1 MIQSRTYSIIKPAM
15 FILAVLFAL
24 GLTGAAFGQPAPSL
38 FELERNANAIT
49 DHVGPGAPDDWDRLN
64 TLRAGFIPPN
74 PGPSHADLHV
84 YVIDA
89 VIGNKDSSIFQTGG
103 SKDVN
108 DINTITGIDTT
119 HNWMWTVGSILD
131 KDDLLHGYAALY
143 KVGDSTY
150 LFFGSD
156 RFANNGDAQ
165 IGFWFFKNKITL
177 NPGGYFNGVHAIGD
191 VLLLSDFTGGGG
203 TATIRLF
210 RWVGPP
216 DADNLEEIAPLP
228 ATDAFAAVCST
239 AQVSPWEFI
248 PKNAPVDTFQH
259 GMFYEGGVNLTKL
272 LGSDICFSTMIA
284 ETRSA
289 QSLDAQLKDFILH
302 SFPTVPE
309 VSVNPDTVCIGS
321 AGELCP
327 TITGG
332 IGPFTYSWTG
342 PSGFISSDSCI
353 HPTIAGNYILSVTG
367 ANNCTGIDTTTFTV
381 APKPVL
387 SATGDELTCD
397 STNASTDLTSTPS
410 VGITIVWS
418 GTGLVSGGNTLH
430 ARWSQPGFKK
440 AVVTINAT
448 GCKDST
454 TAVITQD
461 ITKPVL
467 SATGDELTCDS
478 LLASACV
485 SSTPNVGVSYL
496 WTPAP
501 VSGQG
506 NACVRYDAPGTKKVV
521 VTILATGCKD
531 STTAEITQNVTKPI
545 LSCTTDTL
553 TCDSTNASTT
563 VTSDP
568 SVGIAI
574 VWSGDGLVSG
584 GNTTHA
590 RWSEPGVKKALVTID
605 ATGCKDSCTAE
616 VFPDTAKPT
625 CTVSPTDTTIC
636 QGTNAT
642 FCINPSGGKPPYIY
656 LWEGPN
662 GYTSAESCITVSD
675 SGTYTVTVKGTNGC
689 ADTCLAILR
698 VETCGQEYC
707 GLTQGAYGN
716 YNGEHFGKRTLA
728 LIQSL
733 LADSALVVGK
743 PGRSITIDS
752 AAAECI
758 IKRLPGGTKPD
769 TLPAIGDDTLSWDR
783 CQTSPP
789 IPLML
794 NGNDPGRFANVLLAQ
809 TITLSLNL
817 RVSTCDLGSFELCD
831 EIQTKKAVFGDDGLP
846 CTDDDM
852 IKPGSDSISV
862 KIPSSVSTALSNLG
876 LSNDVNGLLELA
888 NRALAGW
895 PRGGASLSQINNA
908 VDAINRGFDEC
919 RFVTYCGPLVPVLSL
934 YKEAVSMP
942 TEFSLSQSY
951 PNPFNPVCV
960 IAYALPT
967 DCQVRL
973 VVYNLLGQRVKVLV
987 DELQNAGYKS
997 VTWDGKDGQGQELAS
1012 GIYFYR
1018 IEAGSFVQSKKMML
1032 MK

>member
-1 MIQSRTYSIIKPAM
+1 MLTSRNILKPAIIM
-15 FILAVLFAL
+15 LAVVFAFGFTSSAL
-24 GLTGAAFGQPAPSL
+24 GALKVDFKQSA
-38 FELERNANAIT
+38 
-49 DHVGPGAPDDWDRLN
+49 
-64 TLRAGFIPPN
+64 
-74 PGPSHADLHV
+74 
-84 YVIDA
+84 
-89 VIGNKDSSIFQTGG
+89 NKDGG
-103 SKDVN
+103 YLPG
-108 DINTITGIDTT
+108 DIHWI
-119 HNWMWTVGSILD
+119 GSILQQQNSVYYEGMSTLQRIVFVEIPKTQGHVHTLTLSHEATKGGIHAYD
-131 KDDLLHGYAALY
+131 FLTSWPQGVQAGGEIGGPTMFVNVNECGPEIGPPANLGAICAALHA
-143 KVGDSTY
+143 S
-150 LFFGSD
+150 
-156 RFANNGDAQ
+156 
-165 IGFWFFKNKITL
+165 GF
-177 NPGGYFNGVHAIGD
+177 
-191 VLLLSDFTGGGG
+191 
-203 TATIRLF
+203 TAT
-210 RWVGPP
+210 PSAP
-216 DADNLEEIAPLP
+216 DAMGTVGGDNVATRVAAYEAHLGDRTIKLYGNTAISAASIAFDGYTGS
-228 ATDAFAAVCST
+228 TDNQYANYT
-239 AQVSPWEFI
+239 
-248 PKNAPVDTFQH
+248 
-259 GMFYEGGVNLTKL
+259 LT
-272 LGSDICFSTMIA
+272 
-284 ETRSA
+284 
-289 QSLDAQLKDFILH
+289 
-302 SFPTVPE
+302 
-309 VSVNPDTVCIGS
+309 
-321 AGELCP
+321 
-327 TITGG
+327 
-332 IGPFTYSWTG
+332 WT
-342 PSGFISSDSCI
+342 SSSDSI
-353 HPTIAGNYILSVTG
+353 VIEMAGHLAAGTDPVLQPGVGYGAGRGSSSVSGGPYHFKLSYLDGSSLGSQDNQIKGADILLPPPVCDVTPASAEVCVG
-367 ANNCTGIDTTTFTV
+367 GSATFTDNTAGGTPPYTYCWQLNSAGPCLSTTATLTISNATLANAGTYRV
-381 APKPVL
+381 IVTDAADLADTCYATLVVNSPPVL

-397 STNASTDLTSTPS
+397 SLNASTDLSSTPS
-410 VGITIVWS
+410 TGITIVWS